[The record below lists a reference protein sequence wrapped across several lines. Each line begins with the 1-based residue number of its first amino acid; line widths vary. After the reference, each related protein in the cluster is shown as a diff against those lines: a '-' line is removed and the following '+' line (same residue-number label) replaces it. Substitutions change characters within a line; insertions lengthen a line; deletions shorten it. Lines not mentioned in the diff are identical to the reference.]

1 MPGKKENLRHAE
13 TGFDPRLNFTYND
26 LLDELK
32 REFDYPVR
40 QPGDITP
47 GELAEVSNLS
57 DRQWHTILNRKVKA
71 GELVKVEVKDKG
83 QNRAYFVYRRAK
95 DIKE

>member
-1 MPGKKENLRHAE
+1 MPGKKEDLRHAE
-13 TGFDPRLNFTYND
+13 TNCDPSLNFSYND
-26 LLDELK
+26 LLEELK

-47 GELAEVSNLS
+47 SELAEVSNLS

-71 GELVKVEVKDKG
+71 GEMLKVEVKEKTD
-83 QNRAYFVYRRAK
+83 RRSYFVYRK
-95 DIKE
+95 KK